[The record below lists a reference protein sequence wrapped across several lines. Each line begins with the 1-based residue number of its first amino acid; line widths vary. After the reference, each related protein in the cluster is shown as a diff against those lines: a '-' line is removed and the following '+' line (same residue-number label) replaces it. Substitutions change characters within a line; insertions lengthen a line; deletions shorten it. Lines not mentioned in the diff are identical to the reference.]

1 LRLSLEA
8 RMLIAMASFAMGS
21 PCTRP
26 MKLSTQGGG
35 TVDRTRTSALQW
47 LAATAAATFLT
58 VAAGSAAAESGTAT
72 FDGSA
77 VLIGK
82 GSAHTVV
89 RTGAAGEVISIG
101 VVFTAG
107 MLEGLPRAA
116 HGADPDFPF
125 QLGMPE
131 KGPQTVVDH
140 VVINWES
147 VGHPP
152 PGVYDVPHF
161 DFHFY
166 LVSSAERL
174 KVRFKSESESGDP
187 SQQPPAE
194 LLPAGYILPPG
205 TAVSA
210 MGVHAINPASR
221 EFHAQPFTATFI
233 YGYYNKQLT
242 FIEPMVSLAYLQSKP
257 AFSAPIA
264 RPATFEK
271 RGAYPSSYRVDYD
284 DASKSYEVS
293 LVDLQ

>member
-1 LRLSLEA
+1 
-8 RMLIAMASFAMGS
+8 M
-21 PCTRP
+21 
-26 MKLSTQGGG
+26 
-35 TVDRTRTSALQW
+35 VRTRISALQW
-47 LAATAAATFLT
+47 LAATTATMLLMAAT
-58 VAAGSAAAESGTAT
+58 ASAAAENETRT
-72 FDGSA
+72 FEGAA
-77 VLIGK
+77 VRIAN

-89 RTGAAGEVISIG
+89 RTGAAGNPISIG

-116 HGADPDFPF
+116 EGADPDFPF
-125 QLGMPE
+125 QLSMPE
-131 KGPQTVVDH
+131 KGPKTVVDH

-147 VGHPP
+147 AGHPP

-174 KVRFKSESESGDP
+174 KVRFKSENESGDP

-194 LLPAGYILPPG
+194 LLPAGYIMPPG

-210 MGVHAINPASR
+210 MGVHAINPASA

-242 FIEPMVSLAYLQSKP
+242 FIEPMASLAYLQSKP

-264 RPATFEK
+264 RPARFEK